1 MSVSDYSERAIGIYS
16 YLTPDVH
23 GIGGKLKGEVEHF
36 HVEEN
41 SIVPPEHDD
50 GQYTIARIR
59 VRNWETNRLVRFIA
73 SNLHIS
79 RRAVMFAGTKDKR
92 AVTTQLFCINAPPE
106 AVLSLSIPDVEVLS
120 AYRSRR
126 KIEIGDLI
134 GNRFRIFLG
143 GVEVGEGELKKRL
156 DSVTEK
162 IEEIGGFPAFFGVQR
177 FGAQRPVTHIVG
189 KYIVK
194 GDFRGAVHA
203 YAGNPSDREDK
214 EVREARV
221 FVDETEDY
229 TGALKIY
236 PHHLTF
242 EREMLEHLA
251 TMPGDYSGALKRLP
265 KNLLMMF
272 VHAYQAYMFNLAVSE
287 RIERG
292 ISLTEPNVGEIVI
305 PIDRNGLPYH
315 ERPMRVTEGNRELMS
330 RRIKEGRAFI
340 SSVLFGCE
348 SEFSGGVMGEIE
360 REIVEREGL
369 KREDFIIPQIREI
382 SSKGHR
388 REILAPVKGLK
399 WSVEGGGVWFE
410 FELTKG
416 NYATVLLR
424 EYMKSGDIMDY

>member
-16 YLTPDVH
+16 YLTPNVP

-36 HVEEN
+36 YVEES
-41 SIVPPEHDD
+41 SIVPPEHED

-92 AVTTQLFCINAPPE
+92 AVTTQLFCIKAPPE
-106 AVLSLSIPDVEVLS
+106 AVLSLNIPDVEVLS
-120 AYRSRR
+120 AYPSRK
-126 KIEIGDLI
+126 KIEIGNLI
-134 GNRFRIFLG
+134 GNRFRIFLADPDI
-143 GVEVGEGELKKRL
+143 EGSELEERL
-156 DSVTEK
+156 GT
-162 IEEIGGFPAFFGVQR
+162 ITQRITATGGFPAFFGVQR

-189 KYIVK
+189 KHIVK

-203 YAGNPSDREDK
+203 YAGNPSDREGK
-214 EVREARV
+214 EVREARA
-221 FVDETEDY
+221 FVDETGDY
-229 TGALKIY
+229 AEALKTY
-236 PHHLTF
+236 PRHLTF

-251 TMPGDYSGALKRLP
+251 AVPGDYAGALKRLP

-287 RIERG
+287 RMQRG
-292 ISLTEPNVGEIVI
+292 ISLTEPDVGEIVI

-315 ERPMRVTEGNRELMS
+315 ERPMTVTEGNRELMA

-340 SSVLFGCE
+340 SSVLFGSE
-348 SEFSGGVMGEIE
+348 SEFSGGRMGEIE

-382 SSKGHR
+382 SSRGHR
-388 REILAPVKGLK
+388 REILAPVSGLK
-399 WSVEGGGVWFE
+399 WNLKEGGVWFE
-410 FELTKG
+410 FQLTKG

>member
-1 MSVSDYSERAIGIYS
+1 
-16 YLTPDVH
+16 
-23 GIGGKLKGEVEHF
+23 
-36 HVEEN
+36 
-41 SIVPPEHDD
+41 
-50 GQYTIARIR
+50 
-59 VRNWETNRLVRFIA
+59 LVRFIA

-92 AVTTQLFCINAPPE
+92 AITTQLFCINAPPE

-134 GNRFRIFLG
+134 GNRFRIFLSD
-143 GVEVGEGELKKRL
+143 VVVDEGELKRNL
-156 DSVTEK
+156 GSVTAK
-162 IEEIGGFPAFFGVQR
+162 IDSEGGFPAFFGVQR

-189 KYIVK
+189 RYIVK

-203 YAGNPSDREDK
+203 YTGNPSDREAED
-214 EVREARV
+214 VREARR
-221 FVDETEDY
+221 FVDDTEDY
-229 TGALKIY
+229 AAALKIY
-236 PHHLTF
+236 PRHLTF

-251 TMPGDYSGALKRLP
+251 AQPGDYAGALKRLP

-287 RIERG
+287 RIGRG
-292 ISLTEPNVGEIVI
+292 IGLAEPDVGEIII
-305 PIDRNGLPYH
+305 PIDRNDLPYH
-315 ERPMRVTEGNRELMS
+315 ERPMTVTEANRELMA
-330 RRIKEGRAFI
+330 RRIKERRGFI
-340 SSVLFGCE
+340 SSVLFGSE
-348 SEFSGGVMGEIE
+348 SEFSGGRMGEIE
-360 REIVEREGL
+360 REIVEKEGL

-388 REILAPVKGLK
+388 REILAPVSGLK
-399 WSVEGGGVWFE
+399 WKVEDGGVWFE